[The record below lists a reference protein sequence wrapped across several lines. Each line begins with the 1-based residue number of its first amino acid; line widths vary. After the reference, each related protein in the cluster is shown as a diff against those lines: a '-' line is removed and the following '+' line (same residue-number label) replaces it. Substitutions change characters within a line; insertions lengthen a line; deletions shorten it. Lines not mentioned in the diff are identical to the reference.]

1 MVRLNFSY
9 KSYKFKNGY
18 GSLYPIVQKSNKG
31 TEKGVKLIDKITHTS
46 SAEPHVFRI

>member
-1 MVRLNFSY
+1 MKLHVQKLF

-31 TEKGVKLIDKITHTS
+31 TEKGVKIIDKITR
-46 SAEPHVFRI
+46 AEPHVFRI